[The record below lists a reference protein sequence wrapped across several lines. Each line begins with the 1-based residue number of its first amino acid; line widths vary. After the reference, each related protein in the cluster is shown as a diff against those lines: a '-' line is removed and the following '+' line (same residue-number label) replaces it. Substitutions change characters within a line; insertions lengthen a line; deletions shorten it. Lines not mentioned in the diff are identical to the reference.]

1 MHKNIKAYHA
11 SRLRRVVFPG
21 TQKDANR
28 GVVDV
33 ALAILLLQSD
43 TFIVVVIHIYHI
55 AKCQKRRDRMCED
68 ASLYWQLVLLELLEL
83 LEKHDKGQ
91 LILFSH
97 QL

>member
-1 MHKNIKAYHA
+1 MHKNVKAYHA
-11 SRLRRVVFPG
+11 CRLRMTVLPG

-43 TFIVVVIHIYHI
+43 AFIVVVIHIYHI

-68 ASLYWQLVLLELLEL
+68 ASLYWLFVQLELHEL
-83 LEKHDKGQ
+83 HEKHDKLQ